1 MSRYTGLSLPAP
13 PRRVQQE
20 NKAAWNDE
28 RERAQSDFFT
38 IGYSGRDISDFTA
51 ALRSAR
57 VVTLVDVRFT
67 PVSQYKPDFSKRN
80 LQSRLAEDGITY
92 LHRPLLGVPRDI
104 RARAIDHSRDAI
116 WEWYDAWVVPSF
128 AGKNLHEFF
137 NGAEHLLALMCTEL
151 DPTACHRH
159 RLALALERH
168 GLRGYDL

>member
-13 PRRVQQE
+13 SRRAQQE
-20 NKAAWNDE
+20 SKAAWNDA
-28 RERAQSDFFT
+28 RAGTTPHFFT

-51 ALRSAR
+51 ALRGAG

-80 LQSRLAEDGITY
+80 LRTHLAEDEITY
-92 LHRPLLGVPRDI
+92 LHRPSLGVPRDI
-104 RARAIDHSRDAI
+104 RARAIDDSRHAI
-116 WEWYDAWVVPSF
+116 WEWYDEYVVPSF
-128 AGKNLHEFF
+128 AGRNLHEFF
-137 NGAEHLLALMCTEL
+137 NGAEHPLALMCTEL